1 MWRARVETT
10 MAGIAAVLTVV
21 TFIWPTWIESLTGL
35 EPDGGTGETEWWLAL
50 IFAVA
55 ALALSLM
62 ARRDRRIAL
71 GRSSMADAG

>member
-10 MAGIAAVLTVV
+10 MAGIAAVLISV

-35 EPDGGTGETEWWLAL
+35 EPDGGTGETQWWLAL
-50 IFAVA
+50 NLAVA

-62 ARRDRRIAL
+62 TRPDRRIAL
-71 GRSSMADAG
+71 GRSSMAEAG

>member
-1 MWRARVETT
+1 MWRARAETT

-21 TFIWPTWIESLTGL
+21 TFIGPTWIESLTG
-35 EPDGGTGETEWWLAL
+35 LAL

-62 ARRDRRIAL
+62 ARRDRWIAP
-71 GRSSMADAG
+71 GRSSMAEAD